1 MRLLELTCISAVIL
15 GAISIFVFPVR
26 NGTLRNG
33 TIIGIV
39 ILAILHFL
47 FEGYRWQMVPCYI
60 LGVLFTFLMYKKTVI
75 SWGKNI
81 YILFLIIWIP
91 LTLLLPIM
99 FPVFNV
105 MPPTGSYKTGT
116 ISYQLEH
123 LNDLDELKLTI
134 WYPTDESSGDIA
146 PYFQNVEILKEEVSE
161 KIPSLFFS
169 YLSNI
174 QSNSQKNVSV
184 SLNKSAFSVIVFS
197 PGIPGTSFMYTSLA
211 EELASHGYIVVATDN
226 ISLEQPK
233 RTTWVK
239 AQQQAIDFLFEA
251 NSKNQ
256 HLKGKMDLQRIGLL
270 GYSSGGEAAFEVL
283 PTDERVLSAVNM
295 DGTHLPSLDQMTG
308 KNKPFLYLQSDRDP
322 IKTLMEYGGYVA
334 TIKGTKHKS
343 FSDYYLYSPYFSI
356 VDKVNYRKD
365 FQIVS
370 TVVRHFFD
378 RTLSGNEDTMFDQ
391 GENPFPRL
399 KFND

>member
-26 NGTLRNG
+26 NRTLRNG
-33 TIIGIV
+33 TLMGIV
-39 ILAILHFL
+39 ILTILHFL

-60 LGVLFTFLMYKKTVI
+60 LGVLFTFLMYKKTI
-75 SWGKNI
+75 NRWGKTI
-81 YILFLIIWIP
+81 YILFLLIWIP

-105 MPPTGSYKTGT
+105 MSPTGSYKTGT
-116 ISYQLEH
+116 ISYQSEH

-146 PYFQNVEILKEEVSE
+146 PYFQNTEILNEEISE
-161 KIPSLFFS
+161 KIPSFFFS
-169 YLSNI
+169 YLYYI

-184 SLNKSAFSVIVFS
+184 SSNKGVFSVIVLS

-211 EELASHGYIVVATDN
+211 EELASHGYIVVATDH
-226 ISLEQPK
+226 LGWEQPK
-233 RTTWVK
+233 RTIWVK

-251 NSKNQ
+251 NSKNP

-270 GYSSGGEAAFEVL
+270 GHSSGGEAAFEIL
-283 PTDERVLSAVNM
+283 PTDERVRSAINM
-295 DGTHLPSLDQMTG
+295 DGTYLPNLNQMTG
-308 KNKPFLYLQSDRDP
+308 KYKPFFYLQSDRDP
-322 IKTLMEYGGYVA
+322 IKTLMDHGGYVA
-334 TIKGTKHKS
+334 TIKGTKHMS

-370 TVVRHFFD
+370 TVVRQFFD
-378 RTLSGNEDTMFDQ
+378 KTLSENEDTIFDK